1 MPAMKR
7 IITNLF
13 LIIFLLVQVAC
24 AQIDSS
30 KSISAEKFKEELKNN
45 KDLIVL
51 DVRTPQELNGSLG
64 KIEGSINIPVQD
76 LEKRIGELAEY
87 KNKEIAVIC
96 RSGNR
101 SVKGTEILI
110 ENGFNAKNVLGGMQE
125 FRK

>member
-1 MPAMKR
+1 MLVMKK
-7 IITNLF
+7 ILSNLF
-13 LIIFLLVQVAC
+13 LIIFLLVQVTC

-30 KSISAEKFKEELKNN
+30 KSISVEKFKKELKNN

-51 DVRTPQELNGSLG
+51 DVRTPQELSGSLG

-76 LEKRIGELAEY
+76 LEKRIEELAGY

-101 SVKGTEILI
+101 SVKGTEILTK
-110 ENGFNAKNVLGGMQE
+110 NGFNAKNVLGGMKSFKQ
-125 FRK
+125 